1 MHQTNEFFT
10 ALFLWHLFSF
20 CSEKNSEGRFRSSDL
35 WVMSP
40 TRFRCATS
48 LFLCHTSFEEFY
60 VTRSCSLEVEHWSYE
75 PRVEGSIPS
84 RSIFLWSYSVMVITL
99 DSESSDPGSSPGR
112 TSFFHD
118 TKTKS
123 VLEFQKFLTY
133 Y

>member
-1 MHQTNEFFT
+1 MG
-10 ALFLWHLFSF
+10 S
-20 CSEKNSEGRFRSSDL
+20 
-35 WVMSP
+35 SP
-40 TRFRCATS
+40 TRGDTS
-48 LFLCHTSFEEFY
+48 
-60 VTRSCSLEVEHWSYE
+60 
-75 PRVEGSIPS
+75 GI
-84 RSIFLWSYSVMVITL
+84 WSYSVMVITL